1 MKKICIT
8 GFLAMA
14 LAVHAQDGLK
24 DVLGEHFLIGTSL
37 NQWQSA
43 GWEKRVVPIVRK
55 HFNSVVAE
63 NCMKPEALQPTESV
77 FTFKVADELMEFAR
91 RNGQSVVG
99 HCLVWHSQTPPWF
112 FTDKEGKPATRE
124 QLIARIRSHIHTV
137 VGRYKGQVRG
147 WDVVNEAFEDDGSWR
162 RSPFYRIIGEDFI
175 EIAFKA
181 AHEADPDAELY
192 YNDYSMSAPGRRDAV
207 CRLVRRLK
215 AAGCR
220 IDAVGMQSHCGLDY
234 PNLKAYEASIDSFAA
249 CGVKVMITELDLNI
263 LPAPENFSGAA
274 IDQNFAYGE
283 KLDPYTKGLPDSV
296 ASLTEKRYLELF
308 DIYRRHSHQISR
320 VNLWGISDGDS
331 WLNNWP
337 IQGRTSYPLLFDR
350 MYQEKPII
358 HQIINLFK

>member
-8 GFLAMA
+8 GFLAMT

-55 HFNSVVAE
+55 HFNSIVAE

-77 FTFKVADELMEFAR
+77 FTFKAADELMEFAR

-162 RSPFYRIIGEDFI
+162 RSPFYRIIGE
-175 EIAFKA
+175 KA
-181 AHEADPDAELY
+181 AHLGTDLTGQRFIWLQDQRRAI
-192 YNDYSMSAPGRRDAV
+192 APGDDVRHRKRLAGAGDAQQRLGV
-207 CRLVRRLK
+207 VTLMDALHQRFYRLRLVAGGLK
-215 AAGCR
+215 RC
-220 IDAVGMQSHCGLDY
+220 L
-234 PNLKAYEASIDSFAA
+234 
-249 CGVKVMITELDLNI
+249 
-263 LPAPENFSGAA
+263 
-274 IDQNFAYGE
+274 
-283 KLDPYTKGLPDSV
+283 
-296 ASLTEKRYLELF
+296 
-308 DIYRRHSHQISR
+308 
-320 VNLWGISDGDS
+320 
-331 WLNNWP
+331 
-337 IQGRTSYPLLFDR
+337 
-350 MYQEKPII
+350 
-358 HQIINLFK
+358 